1 LRKKKRHGK
10 KKSTGPVMMI
20 HPLSRIPHDIALK
33 GFVEIGKSNQEKFP
47 LLLSKVT
54 QILKSYDPLH
64 IISALSMYGLTT
76 GMTAGGKKRPHF
88 RDKEFNQSHA
98 ELVQALSLQI
108 SEDSLN
114 MTPANPDILQ
124 TLFDVLPDLGQA
136 FALQRLVSIEQEKTE
151 QQKSIQLLQEHL
163 RLHTQNVRNW
173 GYFHKVINISKSL
186 YAPLDVLFENHL
198 GISTTAL
205 IKVFESHLGEVERFA
220 TARMLAFR
228 KIFAEPTVEGIIRQ
242 YYLYNAQLE
251 ELPDKMI
258 EFAKQHELSR
268 EQIKFLTFT
277 HSELRLTDAFTLMAE
292 DVAVKLNVSSSALS
306 TVLDK
311 LSLSFGSTSS
321 DRPEYFFLDNPVW
334 TKPLIKRG
342 QGIYYC
348 AMPQLFFSFI
358 FQVFDQLAKNDEN
371 LRTSLQKR
379 RAEFLEKEIV
389 RLFTT
394 AFPGAEY
401 TFNYRWKED
410 DAEYE
415 NDLIIRID
423 SHLLLI
429 EAKSGSISWPALRG
443 APDRAKRHVEELLFE
458 PSNQSHRLEV
468 RILEALSK
476 PAQRDIFLPKFPI
489 SLDLIRNVLR
499 LSVTLE
505 DFGVLQSNL
514 HLVKD
519 AGWIAGDHPL
529 AACILLAD
537 LEVVLDILEPTA
549 QKIHYIKR
557 RSELEANMKYAGDEL
572 DLLGFYLLT
581 GFNVGDAEF
590 DGHPLFLNSLSSKI
604 DDYYT
609 ALDHGI
615 QRDKPKMKLSRWW
628 RDICERLEDRDF
640 HQWSDVATI
649 LLNFSYPEQKNAEQA
664 FKKIKKNVLKN
675 WRQENHRSAVV
686 LTPNIHRTDAL
697 AFYAFRDRE
706 KEHRQDRMQ
715 NIAAQ
720 VFNNEHVQRCVIMG
734 VNVDKDHY
742 PYSSLLVFSAG
753 DRNEAA

>member
-1 LRKKKRHGK
+1 MRKKKRHK
-10 KKSTGPVMMI
+10 INKSSGPVMMV
-20 HPLSRIPHDIALK
+20 HPLSQIPRDIALK

-47 LLLSKVT
+47 LLLSKVAE
-54 QILKSYDPLH
+54 ILKSYDPLH
-64 IISALSMYGLTT
+64 IISTLSMYGLTG
-76 GMTAGGKKRPHF
+76 GMTAGGKMRPHT
-88 RDKEFNQSHA
+88 REKEFNQSHV

-108 SEDSLN
+108 SEDSLKAK
-114 MTPANPDILQ
+114 PADPDILQ
-124 TLFDVLPDLGQA
+124 TLFDVLPELGQA
-136 FALQRLVSIEQEKTE
+136 FALQRLVSIEQDKTE

-186 YAPLDVLFENHL
+186 YAPLDVLFENQL
-198 GISTTAL
+198 GISATAL
-205 IKVFESHLGEVERFA
+205 ISVFEDHLKEMERFA
-220 TARMLAFR
+220 TARMLTFR

-242 YYLYNAQLE
+242 YYLHNPQFE
-251 ELPDKMI
+251 DSPDKMI
-258 EFAKQHELSR
+258 EFAKQHELSI

-277 HSELRLTDAFTLMAE
+277 HSELRLTDAFSLKAKDAAT
-292 DVAVKLNVSSSALS
+292 KLNISSSALS

-311 LSLSFGSTSS
+311 LSLSFGSTTS
-321 DRPEYFFLDNPVW
+321 DKPEYFFLDNPVW

-342 QGIYYC
+342 HGIYYC

-358 FQVFDQLAKNDEN
+358 FQVFDQLAKDDAN
-371 LRTSLQKR
+371 LRTALQDR

-389 RLFTT
+389 RLFSA

-401 TFNYRWKED
+401 TFNYRWQEENV
-410 DAEYE
+410 EYE

-443 APDRAKRHVEELLFE
+443 APDRAKRHVEELLIE
-458 PSNQSHRLEV
+458 PSNQSYRLEAK
-468 RILEALSK
+468 ILEALSR
-476 PAQRDIFLPKFPI
+476 PAYRDILLPNFPI
-489 SLDLIRNVLR
+489 SLDMVRNVLR

-519 AGWIAGDHPL
+519 AGWIAGEHPL

-537 LEVVLDILEPTA
+537 LEIVLDILEPTA

-590 DGHPLFLNSLSSKI
+590 DGHPLFLNSLSSKV
-604 DDYYT
+604 DDYYI

-615 QRDKPKMKLSRWW
+615 QRDKPKMKLSKWW

-640 HQWSDVATI
+640 HQWSDVAII
-649 LLNFSYPEQKNAEQA
+649 LLKFSYTEQKSAELA
-664 FKKIKKNVLKN
+664 FKKIRKNVLKN
-675 WRQENHRSAVV
+675 WRQENHRSTVV
-686 LTPNIHRTDAL
+686 LTPNIHGSDAL

-706 KEHRQDRMQ
+706 KEYRQERMA
-715 NIAAQ
+715 NIASQ
-720 VFNNEHVQRCVIMG
+720 VFNNKHVQRCVIMG
-734 VNVDKDHY
+734 VNIDKNHY
-742 PYSSLLVFSAG
+742 PYSSLLVFTAG
-753 DRNEAA
+753 DSKEAA